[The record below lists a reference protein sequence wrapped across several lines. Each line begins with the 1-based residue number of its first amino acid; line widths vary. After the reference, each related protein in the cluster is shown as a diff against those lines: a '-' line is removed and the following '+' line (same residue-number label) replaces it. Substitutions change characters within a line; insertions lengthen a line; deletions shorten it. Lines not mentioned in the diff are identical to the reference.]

1 MSRIRRIKRTSPMT
15 ELSLYMDDRQ
25 ETIALS
31 DEDRELIEKL
41 ISFVVPKIAEE
52 AEVEVSVSF
61 VEDEEIRRLNR
72 DFRGVDKT
80 TDVLSFPMDEAYGDY
95 RNLGDVIINTRKVQ
109 EQAEDFGHGYRR
121 ELTYLTVHSLLH
133 LVGYDHEE
141 PDEKAAMRE
150 MEEKLL
156 AAFEGE
162 EYEAR

>member
-1 MSRIRRIKRTSPMT
+1 MT

-31 DEDRELIEKL
+31 EEDRDLIQSL

-52 AEVEVSVSF
+52 AQVEVSVSF
-61 VEDEEIRRLNR
+61 VEDEEIRALNR
-72 DFRGVDKT
+72 DFRGVDKV
-80 TDVLSFPMDEAYGDY
+80 TDVLSFPMDEVYGDY
-95 RNLGDVIINTRKVQ
+95 RNLGDVIINTSKVK
-109 EQAEDFGHGYRR
+109 EQAREFGHGYRR

-141 PDEKAAMRE
+141 AEEKVAMRAR
-150 MEEKLL
+150 EEALL

-162 EYEAR
+162 ENEAR

>member
-1 MSRIRRIKRTSPMT
+1 MT

-31 DEDRELIEKL
+31 DEDRDLIEDL
-41 ISFVVPKIAEE
+41 ISFVVPKIAAE
-52 AEVEVSVSF
+52 AEVEVSVSC

-80 TDVLSFPMDEAYGDY
+80 TDVLSFPMDEVYGDY

-109 EQAEDFGHGYRR
+109 EQAEDFGHSYRR